1 MRRLMLC
8 EKYFLPKPNKPKKGH
23 GEVLLQST
31 VAERCHDS
39 ERPLPV
45 MRSLAN
51 RKGKRHFSPLERV
64 APFSPPAK
72 LRHNP
77 FCEFLSPA
85 ANTQKFAQPAERLQ
99 YPAACLPPH
108 QAPPPCSLSGSA
120 KIHGPLYFSRF
131 IITSH

>member
-45 MRSLAN
+45 MLPCKQ
-51 RKGKRHFSPLERV
+51 KGETAFL
-64 APFSPPAK
+64 PAG
-72 LRHNP
+72 
-77 FCEFLSPA
+77 EGGSFLSPCQVKA
-85 ANTQKFAQPAERLQ
+85 
-99 YPAACLPPH
+99 
-108 QAPPPCSLSGSA
+108 
-120 KIHGPLYFSRF
+120 
-131 IITSH
+131 